1 MVSIV
6 SYQLYHPYPRR
17 HQLQHNELKMVVLS
31 VQSPIMVTSSSLLQT
46 VMRKKNI
53 RTENKIYII
62 HNFHIK

>member
-31 VQSPIMVTSSSLLQT
+31 VQSPIMVISSSLLRT
-46 VMRKKNI
+46 VMRKKKYRNG
-53 RTENKIYII
+53 EQNLDYSQ
-62 HNFHIK
+62 FSY

>member
-31 VQSPIMVTSSSLLQT
+31 VQIPIMVISSSLLRT
-46 VMRKKNI
+46 VTRKKNI
-53 RTENKIYII
+53 KTENKHYYSQ
-62 HNFHIK
+62 FSY